1 MRLSWEPLTLDLKT
15 TFRIAHGASD
25 QRHNVLVRLDE
36 GLGEAAAVP
45 YYGESQQGIIEY
57 LKCVPDLGDDPFDI
71 EGILARRPPGSRA
84 ARCAIDEA
92 LHDLWGKQLGQP
104 LYRLFGL
111 SPSVLP
117 LTSFTIGMDAPEVM
131 AERARDSGWPVIKV
145 KLGGAADEACVSA
158 VRKAT
163 DARLR
168 VDANAGWTR
177 EQALELIPRLA
188 EYDLEFI
195 EQPLAVDDVEG
206 FFWLKGKLRRQ
217 NVTIPIF
224 YSKGGGVLGPPLDV
238 MIHYLTPEFLCLVLV
253 AVPTA
258 LWLLATKRD
267 LASIFV
273 ALLVPAA
280 WLGVWMPG
288 KYFPHY
294 FIQLFPFLAL
304 LAGIG
309 AAQVFSRRRVL
320 LAVVGP
326 VIVAAFLYY
335 PYKEHDFFHTYT
347 PEEVSMIKYGNVFA
361 DSVYVA
367 KYLRERTIPS
377 DCIFQW
383 GFEPELYFLTDRP
396 TITPYISST
405 IFANLR
411 EPKPAIL
418 SLIDSL
424 NRRKPKYII
433 VQPEWAEW
441 LGVNELSELVQRD
454 YDLETRL
461 RYAFI
466 YRRRSS

>member
-131 AERARDSGWPVIKV
+131 AERARDSGSPVLKL
-145 KLGGAADEACVSA
+145 KLGGADDEACVSA

-177 EQALELIPRLA
+177 EHALELIPRLA
-188 EYDLEFI
+188 QYDLEFI

-206 FFWLKGKLRRQ
+206 FFWLKGKLLSQ

-224 YSKGGGVLGPPLDV
+224 ADETAKTARDIARLTGAVDGVVVKLMKTEGIRGALQAIHTARAHEMQIMLSCMVESSVGVTAAAHLAPLCDYADLDGP
-238 MIHYLTPEFLCLVLV
+238 
-253 AVPTA
+253 
-258 LWLLATKRD
+258 LLIR
-267 LASIFV
+267 
-273 ALLVPAA
+273 
-280 WLGVWMPG
+280 
-288 KYFPHY
+288 
-294 FIQLFPFLAL
+294 
-304 LAGIG
+304 
-309 AAQVFSRRRVL
+309 
-320 LAVVGP
+320 
-326 VIVAAFLYY
+326 
-335 PYKEHDFFHTYT
+335 
-347 PEEVSMIKYGNVFA
+347 N
-361 DSVYVA
+361 DSF
-367 KYLRERTIPS
+367 R
-377 DCIFQW
+377 
-383 GFEPELYFLTDRP
+383 G
-396 TITPYISST
+396 
-405 IFANLR
+405 
-411 EPKPAIL
+411 
-418 SLIDSL
+418 
-424 NRRKPKYII
+424 
-433 VQPEWAEW
+433 
-441 LGVNELSELVQRD
+441 
-454 YDLETRL
+454 L
-461 RYAFI
+461 RYDGARMTLPDAPGTGVTRI
-466 YRRRSS
+466 PVSS